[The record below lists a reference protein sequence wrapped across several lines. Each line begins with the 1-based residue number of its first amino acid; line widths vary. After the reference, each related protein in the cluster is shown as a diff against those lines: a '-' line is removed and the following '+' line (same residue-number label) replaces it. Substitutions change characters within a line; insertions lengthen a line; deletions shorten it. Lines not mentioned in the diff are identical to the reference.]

1 MKKFYRLLWPEGDTL
16 HLWMAEIH
24 GLRQRRKNAYL
35 VSLKSANRNTNIL
48 ARWNLSFALSLPL
61 QKKKSSL
68 QWGLKKCKD
77 TWTLRQGP
85 LVLSTKSW
93 PGFVMQTFDALWY
106 ISISSKRTS
115 EKQKL
120 YVLFWNPAKKM
131 HSLRHCI
138 QMSFP
143 RSSWMLAQTEFI
155 YQGETRDSAP
165 LPTFLIN
172 MSHWHCPK

>member
-1 MKKFYRLLWPEGDTL
+1 MEF
-16 HLWMAEIH
+16 IFCF
-24 GLRQRRKNAYL
+24 
-35 VSLKSANRNTNIL
+35 KS
-48 ARWNLSFALSLPL
+48 SPPK
-61 QKKKSSL
+61 KKKSSL

-155 YQGETRDSAP
+155 YQGETRFSSTANFLNKHEP
-165 LPTFLIN
+165 LALSKIEQISRSCT
-172 MSHWHCPK
+172 SHSLLCYVKA